1 MILII
6 GLFCQYTHL
15 GIVSDICM
23 SLTSTEAIRCASFC
37 TCKTMSFLPF
47 ILFTLAKT
55 SRLSLS
61 FNLQQVWETD
71 GLIDHSPILF
81 QMRYAL
87 FSLEGIFFFLLCQ
100 LLGSVLY
107 FTSQVDVVKMWKS
120 SGWGEQFLTL
130 AAVLLFNMKLQPVST
145 CLNAILTMIE
155 DCEALLFDVSS
166 LKYLRGTAGSYSLV
180 RRAWGPCVV

>member
-1 MILII
+1 
-6 GLFCQYTHL
+6 
-15 GIVSDICM
+15 
-23 SLTSTEAIRCASFC
+23 
-37 TCKTMSFLPF
+37 MSFLPF

-107 FTSQVDVVKMWKS
+107 FTSQVDVVKMRKS
-120 SGWGEQFLTL
+120 SG
-130 AAVLLFNMKLQPVST
+130 
-145 CLNAILTMIE
+145 
-155 DCEALLFDVSS
+155 
-166 LKYLRGTAGSYSLV
+166 
-180 RRAWGPCVV
+180 